1 MTKNL
6 SRKPHSTLAGTSAS
20 LSRFAAAAA
29 VYAGF
34 AVYIYYPHFK
44 CFNTLRLR
52 DFFVINICLACMGCF
67 VLSRRWISGFVASFF
82 AGLIYGF
89 GPFSLG
95 LARYHPTVGLLAAA
109 IPWLFCP
116 AAFGPKAKWRW
127 LSVPLSAMPFLAILA
142 FFEASARWRL
152 FAIPVH
158 TRLESADLLGLLAPL
173 AAASRGSAFIG
184 FYHIPIAAL
193 LMGLSM
199 LLAARRLGVMALFA
213 MGTIL
218 AFCEPVF
225 NTSPIIWF
233 AIPALC
239 CSIMIAE
246 GMQGLTGAGFADRR
260 WVLAIA
266 IILAALSLAAV
277 LAAKKYAAELSLL
290 GIKEVWLFIYTAKMY
305 ALGAAASAVIYLM
318 TRVQLR
324 LGWVRLILLCSAMAV
339 DIFLGARF
347 IFDGVF

>member
-20 LSRFAAAAA
+20 LSKFAAAAV
-29 VYAGF
+29 VYAAF
-34 AVYIYYPHFK
+34 AVYIYHPHFK
-44 CFNTLRLR
+44 GFNALRLR
-52 DFFVINICLACMGCF
+52 DFFVINVCLASLGCY
-67 VLSRRWISGFVASFF
+67 VLSRRWISGFTASFF

-95 LARYHPTVGLLAAA
+95 LARYHPTVGLLAAV

-116 AAFGPKAKWRW
+116 AAFGPKARWKW
-127 LSVPLSAMPFLAILA
+127 LSMPLSVMPFLAILV

-158 TRLESADLLGLLAPL
+158 TRLDFADLLGLLAPL
-173 AAASRGSAFIG
+173 TVASRGSAFIG
-184 FYHIPIAAL
+184 FYHVPIAAL

-213 MGTIL
+213 VGAIL
-218 AFCEPVF
+218 AFQKPF
-225 NTSPIIWF
+225 LNTSPIIWF

-239 CSIMIAE
+239 CSIMIGE
-246 GMQGLTGAGFADRR
+246 GIQGLTGAGFPDRR
-260 WVLAIA
+260 WVLATA
-266 IILAALSLAAV
+266 IIMALLSLATM
-277 LAAKKYAAELSLL
+277 LLAKKYATALSLL
-290 GIKEVWLFIYTAKMY
+290 GMKEAWLFIYTAKMY
-305 ALGAAASAVIYLM
+305 AIGAVAAAVIYFM
-318 TRVQLR
+318 TRANLCISS
-324 LGWVRLILLCSAMAV
+324 VRLILLCSAMAV

-347 IFDGVF
+347 LIDNIF

>member
-20 LSRFAAAAA
+20 LSKFAATAV
-29 VYAGF
+29 VYAAF
-34 AVYIYYPHFK
+34 AVYIYYPYFK
-44 CFNTLRLR
+44 GFNALRLR
-52 DFFVINICLACMGCF
+52 DFFVINICLACLGCF

-95 LARYHPTVGLLAAA
+95 LARYHPTVGLLAAV

-116 AAFGPKAKWRW
+116 AAFGPKAKWKW
-127 LSVPLSAMPFLAILA
+127 LSMPLSVMPFLAVLA
-142 FFEASARWRL
+142 FFEASASWRL

-158 TRLESADLLGLLAPL
+158 TRLDFADLLGLLAPL
-173 AAASRGSAFIG
+173 AVASRGSAFIG
-184 FYHIPIAAL
+184 FYHVPIAAL

-199 LLAARRLGVMALFA
+199 LLAARRLGIIILFTI
-213 MGTIL
+213 GIIL

-225 NTSPIIWF
+225 NTSPIIWL

-246 GMQGLTGAGFADRR
+246 GIQGLTGAGFADRR
-260 WVLAIA
+260 WVLATA

-277 LAAKKYAAELSLL
+277 LAAKKYAAALSLL
-290 GIKEVWLFIYTAKMY
+290 GIKEIWLFIYTAKMY
-305 ALGAAASAVIYLM
+305 ALGTAASVIIYLM

-347 IFDGVF
+347 LADVTF